1 LFLCC
6 SKATGGQ
13 RIKYKKGPI
22 AEHWK
27 QQIVQESITRKHEKV
42 HEQDLDQT
50 EIDDGV
56 DLIIDRIENFL
67 VFDSEEET
75 DDDMIE

>member
-1 LFLCC
+1 ALKRSL
-6 SKATGGQ
+6 
-13 RIKYKKGPI
+13 I
-22 AEHWK
+22 
-27 QQIVQESITRKHEKV
+27 
-42 HEQDLDQT
+42 QT

-75 DDDMIE
+75 DNDMIE

>member
-1 LFLCC
+1 M
-6 SKATGGQ
+6 
-13 RIKYKKGPI
+13 
-22 AEHWK
+22 
-27 QQIVQESITRKHEKV
+27 TRKYEEV
-42 HEQDLDQT
+42 HEQDLAQT